1 MPRRKV
7 IKVISLNPDEHSD
20 VDEPKQ
26 KPKRKRAPRTTK
38 VDNTALNDMDQT
50 AQRPTPQQPSTDP
63 PIVNN
68 MVEPVQSGSA
78 AKQELPLSREVRSHF
93 EVPVQVVPQSSTP
106 VAAHSQIV
114 AKPARRA
121 VKKSVNHSDT
131 ADLKKIEAALRVKV
145 EKEILEKQRRQREQ
159 DEEFKRRVR
168 SIVQEE
174 RRSGYRGT
182 VGGRRPSKLDFQ
194 SPPPQL
200 TSRKRLPE
208 PESSDYD
215 SGSEDEESAE
225 EQDSVHSNENY
236 GQGKPQL
243 YNMIFKC

>member
-26 KPKRKRAPRTTK
+26 KPKRKRAPRTAK
-38 VDNTALNDMDQT
+38 VDNTASNDMDQT
-50 AQRPTPQQPSTDP
+50 AQQPTPQQPSTDP
-63 PIVNN
+63 PVVNN

-78 AKQELPLSREVRSHF
+78 AKQELSLSE
-93 EVPVQVVPQSSTP
+93 QVVPQSSTP
-106 VAAHSQIV
+106 GAADTQIV

-121 VKKSVNHSDT
+121 VKKSVIHSDT

-194 SPPPQL
+194 SPPPQR